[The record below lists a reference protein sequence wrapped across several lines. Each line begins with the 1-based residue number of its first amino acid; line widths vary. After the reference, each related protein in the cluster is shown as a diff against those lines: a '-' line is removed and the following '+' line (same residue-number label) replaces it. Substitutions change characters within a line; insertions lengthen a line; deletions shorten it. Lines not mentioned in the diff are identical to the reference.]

1 MSGIVRGYSTAH
13 EMLDIALGS
22 GALIH
27 ANPYH
32 IKGEPLPVA
41 VVPLDDATLAGMA
54 EKIARVDFAHSDYG
68 TWEATSQSHRTAF
81 IDVALKGLRAAL
93 GIGGEPSTNATEPR
107 G

>member
-1 MSGIVRGYSTAH
+1 MSGIVRGFASES
-13 EMLDIALGS
+13 EMIHVRETQLNCPEDVALLGVRSIANDTRK
-22 GALIH
+22 I
-27 ANPYH
+27 
-32 IKGEPLPVA
+32 PVA

-93 GIGGEPSTNATEPR
+93 GLGGEGA
-107 G
+107 